1 MSWLLQN
8 VNIIIAVGLFVI
20 GWYFGR
26 RNEKKHLDDLF
37 VSEKLLGH
45 VIVSGERFFEPVCN
59 SIKNSHC
66 HECSGVLV
74 VGSVVIAQD
83 RFKFVVAQL
92 LSLLGKNLTVYEI
105 LLERGRREALVRMK
119 RQADK
124 AGCNQIFGVRFETS
138 VINMYS
144 LEILAYGTA
153 VDAIPSSQYPNLPP
167 PLV

>member
-45 VIVSGERFFEPVCN
+45 IIVSGERFFEPACHNIN
-59 SIKNSHC
+59 SDCFN
-66 HECSGVLV
+66 ECGGLLV
-74 VGSVVIAQD
+74 IGSVVIAQD

-124 AGCNQIFGVRFETS
+124 AGCNQVFGVRFETS

-153 VDAIPSSQYPNLPP
+153 VDARASSQYPHLPP